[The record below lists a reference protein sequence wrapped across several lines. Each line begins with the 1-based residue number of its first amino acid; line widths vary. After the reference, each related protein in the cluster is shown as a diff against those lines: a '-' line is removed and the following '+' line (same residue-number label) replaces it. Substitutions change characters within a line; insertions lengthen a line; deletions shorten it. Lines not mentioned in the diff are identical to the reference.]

1 MDGYDLSVGKYKIDL
16 NDPLQISRLKGLVK
30 YKILGSVIS
39 YEDLNGNRIPDK
51 QEKEQL
57 IYKRKLESERKR
69 NNLVNPWSKEIK
81 DELSRNKDFIKQN
94 LLLNGNKIKD
104 DEFIVLNNDYYF
116 MVGDNR
122 NNSYDSRFWGFVP
135 DYNILGTPAY
145 ALINISKLSL
155 RLKTVK

>member
-30 YKILGSVIS
+30 YKILGSIIS

-94 LLLNGNKIKD
+94 LLLNGNKIND
-104 DEFIVLNNDYYF
+104 DKIYC
-116 MVGDNR
+116 
-122 NNSYDSRFWGFVP
+122 
-135 DYNILGTPAY
+135 I
-145 ALINISKLSL
+145 K
-155 RLKTVK
+155 